1 MKFSFDDLKDSN
13 GFKSSMRLNSRLVI
27 IVCATT
33 ILAVA
38 AYIVI
43 SAVKGSIIDGGVW
56 AGMGGFVTGIATV
69 IGGTLWNQQQQKKHE
84 EKPKENQI
92 IHG

>member
-1 MKFSFDDLKDSN
+1 MKFSFNDLKDSK
-13 GFKSSMRLNSRLVI
+13 GFKSSMRLNTRLVI

-33 ILAVA
+33 MLAVA

-56 AGMGGFVTGIATV
+56 VGMGGFVTGIATV

-84 EKPKENQI
+84 EKHKEDQI

>member
-1 MKFSFDDLKDSN
+1 MKFSFNDLRDSK
-13 GFKSSMRLNSRLVI
+13 GFKSSMRFNSRLVI
-27 IVCATT
+27 IVCALT
-33 ILAVA
+33 ILSVA

-56 AGMGGFVTGIATV
+56 AGMGGFITGIATV

-84 EKPKENQI
+84 DKSDKDQI

>member
-1 MKFSFDDLKDSN
+1 MKISFDDLKDRN
-13 GFKSSMRLNSRLVI
+13 GFKSSMRLNTRLVI
-27 IVCATT
+27 IVCAIT
-33 ILAVA
+33 ILSVA

-69 IGGTLWNQQQQKKHE
+69 IGGALWNQQRQKKYE
-84 EKPKENQI
+84 EKPKEDQI

>member
-1 MKFSFDDLKDSN
+1 MKFLFDDLRDSK
-13 GFKSSMRLNSRLVI
+13 GFKSSMRFNSRLVI
-27 IVCATT
+27 ITCTST

-69 IGGTLWNQQQQKKHE
+69 IAGTLWSQQQQKKHE
-84 EKPKENQI
+84 EKSDKDQI